1 MEKKWYAAHVMT
13 GQEDK
18 VRRNIERRVSAMNL
32 EEKIGRVVIPKER
45 SRRYRSG
52 RVQHVEHRLFPGYL
66 LIEMVM
72 EDDTWH
78 FIQGTSGITGFVGSQ
93 SPPIPLQDNEVE
105 ALLKIVGED
114 TPTEASIWQKGE
126 SVRVRSGPFAE
137 ATGRIEEVN
146 SQKQTLE
153 VLISMFG
160 RETPVE
166 LDFSQVDRL

>member
-1 MEKKWYAAHVMT
+1 
-13 GQEDK
+13 
-18 VRRNIERRVSAMNL
+18 
-32 EEKIGRVVIPKER
+32 
-45 SRRYRSG
+45 
-52 RVQHVEHRLFPGYL
+52 
-66 LIEMVM
+66 
-72 EDDTWH
+72 
-78 FIQGTSGITGFVGSQ
+78 
-93 SPPIPLQDNEVE
+93 
-105 ALLKIVGED
+105 VGED

-146 SQKQTLE
+146 AQKQTLE